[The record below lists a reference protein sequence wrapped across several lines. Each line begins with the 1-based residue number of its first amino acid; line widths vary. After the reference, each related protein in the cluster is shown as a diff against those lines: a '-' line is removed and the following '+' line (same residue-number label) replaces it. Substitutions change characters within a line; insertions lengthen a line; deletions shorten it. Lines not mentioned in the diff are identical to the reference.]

1 MMKSPSRILLLII
14 FSLLGRDLVAKAKSK
29 EELREAA
36 VHKGNVAITFGYGA
50 PSIVRAYLKLKTT
63 RDQITVAGSGPY
75 IFKAEYMINHRLGV
89 SLNGA
94 YSQSRVFWYDVGY
107 DTVKQIY
114 RDFEFG
120 IKAYELSGTLRANY
134 HYIKHKKLDAYAGVG
149 FGYGLFNMRSYTL
162 AHTTRFEIKYDVPKP
177 LSLEAT
183 TGLRYFPIKNL
194 GIYTEVGLGKSW
206 ILFKKYFLP
215 EALVQAGLVVKF

>member
-1 MMKSPSRILLLII
+1 MMKRPIALLA
-14 FSLLGRDLVAKAKSK
+14 LLAFTLLSVPGMGKEKRDLS
-29 EELREAA
+29 EAA
-36 VHKGNVAITFGYGA
+36 VHKGNVNITFGYGA
-50 PSIVRAYLKLKTT
+50 PSIVRAFLKLRTT

-75 IFKAEYMINHRLGV
+75 IFKAEYMLTHRLGI

-94 YSQSRVFWYDVGY
+94 YSQSKVFWFDVGY

-120 IKAYELSGTLRANY
+120 IRGYELSGTLRANY
-134 HYIKHKKLDAYAGVG
+134 HYIKHRKLDAYAGVG

-162 AHTTRFEIKYDVPKP
+162 AHTTRFEIKYDIPKP

-206 ILFKKYFLP
+206 ILYKKYFLP
-215 EALVQAGLVVKF
+215 EALIQAGLVLKF